1 MRGAILPLP
10 QYVFMAWCLVK
21 HGHNFTFTFILPRG
35 YCGSSDQSFKTTGLS
50 AAGAP
55 LMMSFPHF
63 YNGEPS
69 LFERID
75 GLRPNA
81 VRHDGYLDIHE
92 ASVNWASYGEVHRR
106 S

>member
-1 MRGAILPLP
+1 
-10 QYVFMAWCLVK
+10 
-21 HGHNFTFTFILPRG
+21 
-35 YCGSSDQSFKTTGLS
+35 
-50 AAGAP
+50 
-55 LMMSFPHF
+55 MMSFPHF